1 MESISEQKEF
11 LSELMTM
18 LEKQFPDSE
27 IVLHDY
33 SMPYE
38 HTIVDIRNGHITGR
52 KIGDCL
58 SNFGLE
64 ALSGDTEGIN
74 RFNYITFLPS
84 AEILR
89 SSSLYFT
96 NSEGKVLGSLCI
108 NTHITEEAGY
118 EDYLRKK
125 NGFSLSKSENISR
138 EVFPGTVHALLE
150 HLITE
155 AQSTIGKDSGS
166 MTKEDKIHFIQLL
179 DQKGALLISKSGERI
194 CSYLGISK
202 FTLYKYLD
210 IARGAA
216 KDEKDE
222 NE

>member
-1 MESISEQKEF
+1 
-11 LSELMTM
+11 M

-52 KIGDCL
+52 KVGDCL

-64 ALSGDTEGIN
+64 ALSAAAEGIN
-74 RFNYITFLPS
+74 RYNYITFLPS

-96 NSEGKVLGSLCI
+96 NDEGKVLGSLCI
-108 NTHITEEAGY
+108 NTNITEEVRY
-118 EDYLRKK
+118 EDYLNKK
-125 NGFSLSKSENISR
+125 NGFSRNRNEQANR
-138 EVFPGTVHALLE
+138 EVFPGTVHDLLE
-150 HLITE
+150 HLISE
-155 AQSTIGKDSGS
+155 AQAAIGKEPGS
-166 MTKEDKIHFIQLL
+166 MTKEDKIQFIGLL
-179 DQKGALLISKSGERI
+179 DKKGALLISKSGERI
-194 CSYLGISK
+194 CTYLGISK

-210 IARGAA
+210 ISRGAV
-216 KDEKDE
+216 KDESE
-222 NE
+222 